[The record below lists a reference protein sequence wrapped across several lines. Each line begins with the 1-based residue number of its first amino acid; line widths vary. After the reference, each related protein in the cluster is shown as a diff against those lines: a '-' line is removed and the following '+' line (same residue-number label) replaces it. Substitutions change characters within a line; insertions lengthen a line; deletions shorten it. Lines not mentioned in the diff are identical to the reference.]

1 MATLIA
7 PRGGAAPGSARE
19 LAWFIVVLSG
29 IAAASH
35 IWKLPSALERIREDI
50 GLSLVEGGILVSL
63 IQVASMLG
71 GLLIAWSGDAF
82 GLRRLIML
90 GLVFL
95 ACGSVVGALSG
106 SAPLLMGARLLEG
119 LGFLLC
125 TVLAPPLIRRCCRPN
140 QLNRA
145 MAGWGTFQGSAALI
159 GLGVTAIAL
168 ETMDWRLWWGIMAG
182 MALLPL
188 PLLFYLVE
196 PDPRG
201 APGRPSLFAT
211 AGSGIAK
218 TTRSLAPWLAGG
230 VFGSY
235 TLQWMAVM
243 SFLPTLLGSAEVSL
257 RTAGLVAGAVG
268 GINVLGALLAGAAL
282 ERGLRARTLVLGA
295 LASMSLCAV
304 IAFELTRAGTQ
315 SFLLLVVSAC
325 AVFSLVGGVVPAVMT
340 RLTLEV
346 TPSQG
351 SMTASMGLMQQIF
364 NLGNFAGPPLLAWMV
379 TLAGGWHATW
389 WLCLAASAWG
399 AALMVILDRRYLR
412 TC

>member
-1 MATLIA
+1 MATLIT
-7 PRGGAAPGSARE
+7 PRGGAAAGSERE
-19 LAWFIVVLSG
+19 LAWLVVVLSG

-71 GLLIAWSGDAF
+71 GLLIAWSGDAL

-90 GLVFL
+90 GLLFL
-95 ACGSVVGALSG
+95 ACGSVAGALSG
-106 SAPLLMGARLLEG
+106 SAPFLMGARLLEG
-119 LGFLLC
+119 IGFLLC

-145 MAGWGTFQGSAALI
+145 MAGWGTFQGSAALV

-168 ETMDWRLWWGIMAG
+168 ETMDWRMWWVIMAG

-201 APGRPSLFAT
+201 APDRRSLFAS
-211 AGSGIAK
+211 AGPGIAK
-218 TTRSLAPWLAGG
+218 TTKSLAPWLAGG

-257 RTAGLVAGAVG
+257 RTAGLVSAAVG
-268 GINVLGALLAGAAL
+268 GVNVLGALIAGAAL
-282 ERGLRARTLVLGA
+282 ERGLRARSLVIGA
-295 LASMSLCAV
+295 LASMSFCAV
-304 IAFELTRAGTQ
+304 IAFEITSAGTQ
-315 SFLLLVVSAC
+315 GLLPLVISAC
-325 AVFSLVGGVVPAVMT
+325 AVFSLVGGIVPAVMT
-340 RLTLEV
+340 RLTVDV
-346 TPSQG
+346 TPRHG
-351 SMTASMGLMQQIF
+351 SMTASMGLMQQVF
-364 NLGNFAGPPLLAWMV
+364 NLGNFVGPPLLAWMV
-379 TLAGGWHATW
+379 TLFGGWHATW
-389 WLCLAASAWG
+389 WLCLGASAWG
-399 AALMVILDRRYLR
+399 AGLMVALDRRYLR

>member
-1 MATLIA
+1 MATLIT
-7 PRGGAAPGSARE
+7 PRGGAAADSERE
-19 LAWFIVVLSG
+19 LAWVIVVLSG

-71 GLLIAWSGDAF
+71 GLLIAWSGDAL

-95 ACGSVVGALSG
+95 ACGSVAGALSE
-106 SAPLLMGARLLEG
+106 SAALLMGARLLEG
-119 LGFLLC
+119 IGFLLC
-125 TVLAPPLIRRCCRPN
+125 TVLAPSLIRRCCRPN

-145 MAGWGTFQGSAALI
+145 MAGWGTFQGSAAVV
-159 GLGVTAIAL
+159 GLGATALAL
-168 ETMDWRLWWGIMAG
+168 ETMDWRMWWLIMAA

-188 PLLFYLVE
+188 PLLFYLVD
-196 PDPRG
+196 PDPRT
-201 APGRPSLFAT
+201 APGRRSLFAT
-211 AGSGIAK
+211 AGPGIAK
-218 TTRSLAPWLAGG
+218 TARSLAPWLAGG

-235 TLQWMAVM
+235 TLQWMALM
-243 SFLPTLLGSAEVSL
+243 SFLPTLLGSAGVSL
-257 RTAGLVAGAVG
+257 RTAGLVAAAVG
-268 GINVLGALLAGAAL
+268 GVNVLGALIAGTAL
-282 ERGLRARTLVLGA
+282 ERGLRARTLVIGA

-304 IAFELTRAGTQ
+304 IAFEVTSAGTQ
-315 SFLLLVVSAC
+315 GLLPLVIAAC

-340 RLTLEV
+340 RLTVDV
-346 TPSQG
+346 TPAQG

-364 NLGNFAGPPLLAWMV
+364 NLGNFVGPPLLAWMV

-399 AALMVILDRRYLR
+399 TGMMVLLDRRYLR
-412 TC
+412 TY